1 MEGKNLEIMERE
13 QLADNSA
20 RMGKYLLDGLFEL
33 KDKHEII
40 GDVRGLGLF
49 CGLELVKDRETK
61 EHFPAESE
69 LASSLTQAFSNEGI
83 LLRGGDCMNI
93 MPPLC
98 VTSGEID
105 DILAAMDNG
114 FGQVSKYISL

>member
-1 MEGKNLEIMERE
+1 
-13 QLADNSA
+13 
-20 RMGKYLLDGLFEL
+20 MGKYLLDGLFEL

-49 CGLELVKDRETK
+49 CGLEVVKDRETK
-61 EHFPAESE
+61 EYFPAEFE
-69 LASSLTQAFSNEGI
+69 LASTLTQAFSNEGI

-105 DILAAMDNG
+105 DILAAIDKG
-114 FGQVSKYISL
+114 FEQVSRYISL